1 MLSYHKIPAGGDT
14 VAVAGTIVNYKYMKK
29 QKISIYDKRPKKYMT
44 YPHQQSCLF
53 HVFCPIWQASL
64 TDAPPP
70 TQAGSRDFCGG
81 QSWPDTF

>member
-44 YPHQQSCLF
+44 YPHQQSYFF

-64 TDAPPP
+64 TAAPPP
-70 TQAGSRDFCGG
+70 TRDLPEQRQHEGG
-81 QSWPDTF
+81 A